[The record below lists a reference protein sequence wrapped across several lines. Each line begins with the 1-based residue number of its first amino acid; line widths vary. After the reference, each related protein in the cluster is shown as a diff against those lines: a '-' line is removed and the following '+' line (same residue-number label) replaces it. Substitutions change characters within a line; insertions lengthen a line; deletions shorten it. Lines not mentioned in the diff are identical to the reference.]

1 MVVLITR
8 VQRTVVELLALKIE
22 LVALR
27 VPRRVEALLLQLAN
41 DRVAYPGTEFHS
53 WQGVVEVLRCWAG
66 ACHEQDVRLGGQ
78 RRFKRSNQA

>member
-53 WQGVVEVLRCWAG
+53 WQGVVKVLRCWAG